1 MRKTAGFCLGNLVK
15 ANPANA
21 RELVAGGGVELLLRC
36 LTDDDDE
43 EEQELAKTV
52 QPQPKPKP

>member
-1 MRKTAGFCLGNLVK
+1 MRKTAGFCLGNLVR

-36 LTDDDDE
+36 LTDDDDD

-52 QPQPKPKP
+52 ES